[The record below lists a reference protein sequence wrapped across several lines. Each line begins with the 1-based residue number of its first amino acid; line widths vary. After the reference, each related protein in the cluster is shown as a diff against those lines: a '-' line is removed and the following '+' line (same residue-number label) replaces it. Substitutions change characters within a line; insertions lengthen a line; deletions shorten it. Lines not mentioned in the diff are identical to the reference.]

1 MKYICPICGKFYSKP
16 ADLAACVQKCANE
29 ADNKEQR
36 AAALYS
42 EINKAYTSLKGLI
55 GEYNALGTD
64 TIFTSTLNHTAKKPT
79 EKPTEKPAEKPTFIF
94 KSYRPDWSVLDSW
107 NIGGGDKAGQV
118 KFSNKLDADTDSEF
132 EKFLKDTLKIEKPN
146 FKNITTSSKN
156 MTDSANDAEEFMEIF
171 NRLMEVFGESD
182 ETKKSL

>member
-1 MKYICPICGKFYSKP
+1 MKYICPICGKSYSKP

-64 TIFTSTLNHTAKKPT
+64 TIFTSTLNHTAKKPA
-79 EKPTEKPAEKPTFIF
+79 EKPAEKPAFIF
-94 KSYRPDWSVLDSW
+94 KGYSPNWSVLDSW
-107 NIGGGDKAGQV
+107 NIGDDKAEQV
-118 KFSNKLDADTDSEF
+118 KFSNKLDTDSEF

-146 FKNITTSSKN
+146 PKNTMTSSKN
-156 MTDSANDAEEFMEIF
+156 MTDSANDAKEFMEIF
-171 NRLMEVFGESD
+171 NRLMEVFGEPD

>member
-1 MKYICPICGKFYSKP
+1 MKYICPICGKSYSKP

-36 AAALYS
+36 AATLYS

-64 TIFTSTLNHTAKKPT
+64 TIFTSTLSHTAKKPA
-79 EKPTEKPAEKPTFIF
+79 EKPAEKPAFIF

-107 NIGGGDKAGQV
+107 NIGDSDKTGQV
-118 KFSNKLDADTDSEF
+118 KFSNKLDTDSEF

-146 FKNITTSSKN
+146 FKNTTTSSKK
-156 MTDSANDAEEFMEIF
+156 MTDSTNDAEDFMEIF
-171 NRLMEVFGESD
+171 NRLMEVFGEPD